1 MPNENTQ
8 TIISSDVQ
16 ITGTIKSSGPIRIDG
31 KLEGDLVC
39 AADAVIGR
47 SAVIKGG
54 LQVNSIVVEGTVQG
68 NITAK
73 DKIDMKSTAK
83 VHGDIVA
90 KRLAVEDGVTFIGRS
105 EVNPTGS
112 VSAAAGAPAAAPSSE
127 PPAAAPAPDNKGGL
141 FGRR

>member
-1 MPNENTQ
+1 MPNETTQ
-8 TIISSDVQ
+8 TIISADVQ
-16 ITGTIKSSGPIRIDG
+16 ITGTIKSSGPVRIDG

-39 AADAVIGR
+39 ASDAVIGR
-47 SAVIKGG
+47 SAVIKGA
-54 LQVNSIVVEGTVQG
+54 LQVSSVIVEGAVQG

-83 VHGDIVA
+83 VHGDISA
-90 KRLAVEDGVTFIGRS
+90 KRLAVEDGVTFIGKS

-112 VSAAAGAPAAAPSSE
+112 AATT
-127 PPAAAPAPDNKGGL
+127 PAPEPAPQPPVGDAKGGM

>member
-1 MPNENTQ
+1 MANENNQ
-8 TIISSDVQ
+8 TIISADVQ

-31 KLEGDLVC
+31 KLEGDLAC

-47 SAVIKGG
+47 NAVIKGG
-54 LQVNSIVVEGTVQG
+54 LQVNSVIVEGTVQG
-68 NITAK
+68 NIAAK
-73 DKIDMKSTAK
+73 DKIEMKATAK
-83 VHGDIVA
+83 VHGDISA

-112 VSAAAGAPAAAPSSE
+112 APAAT
-127 PPAAAPAPDNKGGL
+127 AAQAPAPEAPAPQGADANRGGM

>member
-1 MPNENTQ
+1 MPNENSQ

-16 ITGTIKSSGPIRIDG
+16 ITGTIKSSGPVRIDG

-54 LQVNSIVVEGTVQG
+54 IQVNSVVIEGTIQG

-83 VHGDIVA
+83 VHGDISA

-112 VSAAAGAPAAAPSSE
+112 VAASAPAAAPSAE
-127 PPAAAPAPDNKGGL
+127 APPAPPATDNKGGGL